1 MGWVAILASMFDKY
15 VDLPP
20 QGLAVKAMEQLRLTP
35 IGVLPDILAATLD
48 NAADVLPTIEC
59 V

>member
-1 MGWVAILASMFDKY
+1 MGGVAVLAFMFDKY

-20 QGLAVKAMEQLRLTP
+20 QGLAVKPMEQLRLTP
-35 IGVLPDILAATLD
+35 IGILPDILAATLD
-48 NAADVLPTIEC
+48 NAADVLPTFEC